1 MQDNFNHIW
10 QQGNPLSNDQHFMH
24 VDSLAQLKERELFDA
39 NAMVIE
45 NTNAQE
51 VLQMIHQI
59 RSMRYKNFYLKPIF
73 LGHPD
78 FPQSIIQQA
87 DGVMDFA
94 VIKELMTQCAAIGS
108 RIKEVRTINS
118 RYSFVEAALVKT
130 LQFLYTRDTDLA
142 PFRNRSAPIGYT
154 FPFLSNLVKTGE
166 NHLLLDVL
174 KRGEEE
180 GWLEP
185 AIIDRVNLCKD
196 CYGGYLNFRES
207 CTKCNSIDLKSI
219 EMIHHFRCA
228 YIGPASDFEK
238 NDKLICPKCD
248 KELRHIGIDYDKPSE
263 VNQCNDCGH
272 QSQESTMKALCVDCG
287 TENDLQY
294 LQTRSI
300 SQYQM
305 TAFGQDL
312 AIGGFKKFDPKEVPS
327 KEDHR
332 IVPYD
337 VWVIL
342 FRQEQQRTQLRKIN
356 SHVGL
361 LRLREEALS
370 HLDQTTREKIMR
382 ECILTMSHYFRPVDF
397 VSAKDLNLFLILM
410 PEIKDKEVK
419 VFQEILDY
427 NIQKLL
433 GDNLGV
439 ENIIEQLEFFSI
451 NKKIDLDRL
460 CTRS

>member
-1 MQDNFNHIW
+1 M
-10 QQGNPLSNDQHFMH
+10 QQGNPLSNDQQFMH
-24 VDSLAQLKERELFDA
+24 VDTLSQLKERELFDA
-39 NAMVIE
+39 DAMVIE
-45 NTNAQE
+45 STNVQDVIE
-51 VLQMIHQI
+51 MIYQI
-59 RSMRYKNFYLKPIF
+59 RNMRFKNFYLKPIF
-73 LGHPD
+73 LSHLH
-78 FPQSIIQQA
+78 FPESIVQQT

-94 VIKELMTQCAAIGS
+94 TIESLMAKSASIGS
-108 RIKEVRTINS
+108 RIREVRTINS
-118 RYSFVEAALVKT
+118 RYSFKEAALVKT
-130 LQFLYTRDTDLA
+130 LQFLYTRNVPLL
-142 PFRNRSAPIGYT
+142 PFRDRSAAIGYT
-154 FPFLSNLVKTGE
+154 FPFLSNLIKAGE

-174 KRGEEE
+174 KKGEEE
-180 GWLEP
+180 GWLDP
-185 AIIDRVNLCKD
+185 VIIDRVNLCKD

-207 CTKCNSIDLKSI
+207 CTKCHSIDLKSI

-263 VNQCNDCGH
+263 VNQCNNCGH

-287 TENDLQY
+287 TENELQY
-294 LQTRSI
+294 LQTRAI
-300 SQYQM
+300 SQFQL

-342 FRQEQQRTQLRKIN
+342 FRQEQQRIQLRKI
-356 SHVGL
+356 SSRLGI
-361 LRLREEALS
+361 LRLRETTLS

-382 ECILTMSHYFRPVDF
+382 ESILTMSHYFRPIDF
-397 VSAKDLNLFLILM
+397 VTAKDLNLFLILM

-419 VFQEILDY
+419 VFKEILDY

-433 GDNLGV
+433 GDNLGIK
-439 ENIIEQLEFFSI
+439 NIIEQLEFFPI
-451 NKKIDLDRL
+451 NNDLDIDQF
-460 CTRS
+460 